1 MDPGP
6 FPSPHN
12 EHSAKKSEATDSAAD
27 LLARS
32 ASLRSQQKQ
41 QQQQQQQQHP
51 LQDQLLPQVVLS
63 LENDSGSR

>member
-12 EHSAKKSEATDSAAD
+12 EHSAKKSETTDSAAD

-32 ASLRSQQKQ
+32 ASLRSQQK
-41 QQQQQQQQHP
+41 QQQQQQQHP